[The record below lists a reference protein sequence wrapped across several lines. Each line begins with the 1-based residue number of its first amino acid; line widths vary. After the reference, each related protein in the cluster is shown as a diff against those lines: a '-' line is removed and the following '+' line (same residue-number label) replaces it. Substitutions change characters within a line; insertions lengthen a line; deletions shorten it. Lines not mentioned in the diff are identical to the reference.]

1 MNFLLARIRPLLFLL
16 ILINSCQALAQ
27 SQSQSQSEA
36 GNVLASGTSDTKKNV
51 NELNLPD
58 KGFFS
63 GGEWY
68 FSGGFN
74 KSVYANSDINVSQPS
89 LGNDFTVNNVKGHDE
104 FPPKL
109 CCMPDNMRI
118 GRFFDGSKKLGMEL
132 SLDHTKFTSTIGQ
145 TAFVSGVN
153 NGSLGVGNQQL
164 NANNFYYRLH
174 NGLNHLMVNLVYRTP
189 IFGEI
194 NEQSSL
200 VFIGRVG
207 TGLAYVHP
215 DITINGNDNYVGKK
229 NVSNLIGFDSGWWR
243 IVGMSTGTEVGVRYS
258 LYKQFYIEL
267 TDKLVFTNMHNV
279 PVYQGKASQNLLQN
293 QVILSVGYTF
303 DGTK

>member
-1 MNFLLARIRPLLFLL
+1 MHFSFARIRPLLFLL
-16 ILINSCQALAQ
+16 TLIISCQVLAQ
-27 SQSQSQSEA
+27 TETS
-36 GNVLASGTSDTKKNV
+36 NDLARGTSDSNQ
-51 NELNLPD
+51 NSNALNIPE

-63 GGEWY
+63 GSEWY
-68 FSGGFN
+68 VSGGFH
-74 KSVYANSDINVSQPS
+74 KSHYSNSDISVSQPS
-89 LGNDFTVNNVKGHDE
+89 LGNNFTVNDVKGHDE

-109 CCMPDNMRI
+109 CCMPDNIRI
-118 GRFFDGSKKLGMEL
+118 GRFFDGSKKFGLEL
-132 SLDHTKFTSTIGQ
+132 SLDHTKFTSTLGQ

-215 DITINGNDNYVGKK
+215 DITISGNDNYVGKK
-229 NVSNLIGFDSGWWR
+229 SINNLIGFDSGWWR
-243 IVGMSTGTEVGVRYS
+243 IVGMSTGTEIGVRYS
-258 LYKQFYIEL
+258 IYKQFYIEL
-267 TDKLVFTNMHNV
+267 TDKIVFSNLYNI
-279 PVYQGKASQNLLQN
+279 PVYQGKASQNLFQN
-293 QVILSVGYTF
+293 QVILSAGFTF
-303 DGTK
+303 GGTK